1 MRLHSHGSCFRISTV
16 TNRYYVPNKDGFQR
30 SRCAGMKMEE
40 SKKNPNTMDSTSGL
54 PDVHIFSHTVWSWIN
69 DPTKGRLE
77 TPRVVVWVEII

>member
-1 MRLHSHGSCFRISTV
+1 MRLHSHGSCFGISTV

-30 SRCAGMKMEE
+30 SRYAGTKMEE

-69 DPTKGRLE
+69 DLTKGRLE

>member
-1 MRLHSHGSCFRISTV
+1 
-16 TNRYYVPNKDGFQR
+16 
-30 SRCAGMKMEE
+30 MKMEE